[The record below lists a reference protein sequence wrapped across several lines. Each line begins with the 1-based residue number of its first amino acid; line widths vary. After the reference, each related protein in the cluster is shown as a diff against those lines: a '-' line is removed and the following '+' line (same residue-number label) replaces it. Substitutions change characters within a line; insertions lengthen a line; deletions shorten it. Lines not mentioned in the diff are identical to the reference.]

1 MAAKT
6 ALHFVRSVTRS
17 NNIVVFSKTACSF
30 SIMAKKLLRDVGV
43 SEMVVYE
50 LEQREDGHFIQDAL
64 KELTGRGTV
73 PNVFVKGQSIGG
85 GMETAELYQSG
96 KLKQLLQDH
105 GLLDENQ

>member
-1 MAAKT
+1 LK
-6 ALHFVRSVTRS
+6 
-17 NNIVVFSKTACSF
+17 
-30 SIMAKKLLRDVGV
+30 
-43 SEMVVYE
+43 
-50 LEQREDGHFIQDAL
+50 DAL